1 MEYRKSPLGLSSVD
15 NQAEQLVLLM
25 RRREVASS
33 VLFVLLVV

>member
-25 RRREVASS
+25 RREVASS